1 MEINRINKT
10 VNPVPYNKKEIPV
23 TYDNVRVYCRYCQE
37 KIDLRVYHALG
48 KFETFQIVN
57 LPEHLADHLDSRQI
71 ECTHCD
77 KNFLIERN
85 VRNKKTEF
93 FFKLDCS
100 KMVSGMESWYEDA
113 IPNMSKE
120 EYR

>member
-10 VNPVPYNKKEIPV
+10 VNPIPLDRKEKPS

-37 KIDLRVYHALG
+37 RLDLRVYHSLG
-48 KFETFQIVN
+48 KFETFQLVN
-57 LPEHLADHLDSRQI
+57 IPEHLADHLESRQI
-71 ECTHCD
+71 ECTHCN
-77 KNFLIERN
+77 KNFIIEKN
-85 VRNKKTEF
+85 TRNKKTEF

-100 KMVSGMESWYEDA
+100 KMVPGMESWYEDA
-113 IPNMSKE
+113 IPNMSQE